1 MNRALTGLAAGL
13 MAAGALVMAGAG
25 EGDGKPAEAAKPIG
39 MRVGEKAPNAT
50 LKTIKGESVT
60 LASLLEKGPVVLTF
74 YRGDWCP
81 YCNKALK
88 EWEPRLPEVA
98 SAGGTFVA
106 VTLEKPSEIEK
117 MHTKIGPEMII
128 LGDPAGETAK
138 AFNILF
144 TVDDSTRTKYKGY
157 GIDVGASNSDGQW
170 TLPHPATFV
179 IDRGGVIRYS
189 FVNADYRFRANPD
202 DVIAMLKSLPGE
214 KQ

>member
-1 MNRALTGLAAGL
+1 MNRVLTGLAAGL
-13 MAAGALVMAGAG
+13 VAAGALVMAGAG
-25 EGDGKPAEAAKPIG
+25 EGDGKPEPTAKPIG
-39 MRVGEKAPNAT
+39 MPVGDKAPAVT
-50 LKTIKGESVT
+50 LKTIEGEGVT

-88 EWEPRLPEVA
+88 EWEPKLPEVA
-98 SAGGTFVA
+98 SAGATFVA

-117 MHTKIGPEMII
+117 MHKKIGPEMTI
-128 LGDPAGETAK
+128 LGDPAGKAAK

-144 TVDDSTRTKYKGY
+144 TVDDATKTKYKGF
-157 GIDVGASNSDGQW
+157 GIDVGASNADGQW

-189 FVNADYRFRANPD
+189 FVNADYRFRASPD

-214 KQ
+214 KK